1 VRSQRGVALL
11 TALLVVFVA
20 TVAGAQ
26 LVYQLQLT
34 INRSGAI
41 LGQRQAWYYALGGE
55 SWAAEILRRDAED
68 NDFDAQSED
77 WAKPITAL
85 PIEGGTISGTIVD
98 LDGRFDLNSLIDA
111 EGKAVEATV
120 NRFKRLLQVLELDE
134 SIAAAVV
141 DWLDSDSETGF
152 PGGAEATEYLARDP
166 AYRSADGTM
175 ASASELWLVMGVDA
189 AAYNVLSEH
198 VTVLPA
204 SAPINVN
211 TASVPVLMALN
222 PGIERLDAESLRA
235 DAKEDGFES
244 IQDFV
249 GHEAIRQLELPAEGL
264 SVASNFFLVNSEVKT
279 EYGSVTLQSLLQ
291 RDKSGQTRVVARSLG
306 TPI

>member
-1 VRSQRGVALL
+1 M

-55 SWAAEILRRDAED
+55 SWAAEILRRDAEE
-68 NDFDAQSED
+68 NEFDALTED
-77 WAKPITAL
+77 WAQPIAAL
-85 PIEGGTISGTIVD
+85 PIEGGTITGSIAD
-98 LDGRFDLNSLIDA
+98 MHGRFDLNSLVDA
-111 EGKAVEATV
+111 EGKAVEASV

-134 SIAAAVV
+134 GIAAAIV
-141 DWLDSDSETGF
+141 DWLDADSEPGF
-152 PGGAEATEYLARDP
+152 PGGAEATEYLAREP
-166 AYRSADGTM
+166 AYRSADGAM
-175 ASASELWLVMGVDA
+175 ASGSELWLVMGVDA
-189 AAYNVLSEH
+189 DVYKVLSEH

-211 TASVPVLMALN
+211 TATVPVLMSLN

-235 DAKEDGFES
+235 DAKEDGFENVEG
-244 IQDFV
+244 FV
-249 GHEAIRQLELPAEGL
+249 EHEAIRQLELPADGL
-264 SVASNFFLVNSEVKT
+264 SVVSSFFLVTSEVKT
-279 EYGSVTLQSLLQ
+279 EYGGVSLQSLLQ